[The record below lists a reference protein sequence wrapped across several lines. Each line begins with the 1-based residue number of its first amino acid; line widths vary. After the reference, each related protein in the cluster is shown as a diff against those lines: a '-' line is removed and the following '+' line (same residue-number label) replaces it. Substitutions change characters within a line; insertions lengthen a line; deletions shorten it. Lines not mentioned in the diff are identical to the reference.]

1 MNCRLLEPQDTW
13 KTSSEKLAV
22 FPYKRVMW
30 LVFVNF
36 VLVVKIKKLQA
47 LLLVMVNFFILTGIY
62 ITKDKTWVP

>member
-1 MNCRLLEPQDTW
+1 
-13 KTSSEKLAV
+13 
-22 FPYKRVMW
+22 MW